1 MTMIDRPAGGRARP
15 VIALMGE
22 FSAGK
27 STLANLLLGER
38 ASPVKVTATQLPP
51 IWYTYGTGSPER
63 VDLEGHAHPIPPAEI
78 EGIDPH
84 DTAFIRV
91 PLAAGVLEL
100 MDLIDM
106 PGISDPNMEATVWK
120 RLIHEADGVIWCTH
134 ATQAWRQSEAATWEE
149 LPAEL
154 HANSLLLLT
163 RADKLREADLQ
174 RVVTRVKAETGG
186 MFAGLFPVSLML
198 AATAGEDRDAWEVSG
213 AEAVTRS
220 LLDIVFRIDNAARR
234 RPTPIVAHAHANAGD
249 GAPRRPASAAAPA
262 PSRPVVPR
270 RVQARGDGGSRTR
283 LPHSAIRQMV
293 PGHMTYGS

>member
-38 ASPVKVTATQLPP
+38 VSPVRVTATQLPP
-51 IWYTYGTGSPER
+51 IWYTHGTGDPER
-63 VDLEGHAHPIPPAEI
+63 VDMEGHTHPIAAAEI

-84 DTAFIRV
+84 DTAFVRV

-120 RLIHEADGVIWCTH
+120 RLIHAADGVIWCTH

-149 LPAEL
+149 LPAAL
-154 HANSLLLLT
+154 HESSLLLLT

-174 RVVTRVKAETGG
+174 RVVSRVKAETGG
-186 MFAGLFPVSLML
+186 MFAGIFPVSLML

-220 LLDIVFRIDNAARR
+220 LLDIVFRIDNASRR
-234 RPTPIVAHAHANAGD
+234 RPKPIVTRAGD
-249 GAPRRPASAAAPA
+249 GAPQRPVSAASTVAA

-270 RVQARGDGGSRTR
+270 RVQARGDGGSRAR

-293 PGHMTYGS
+293 PGQMTSGS

>member
-1 MTMIDRPAGGRARP
+1 
-15 VIALMGE
+15 
-22 FSAGK
+22 
-27 STLANLLLGER
+27 
-38 ASPVKVTATQLPP
+38 
-51 IWYTYGTGSPER
+51 
-63 VDLEGHAHPIPPAEI
+63 
-78 EGIDPH
+78 
-84 DTAFIRV
+84 
-91 PLAAGVLEL
+91 
-100 MDLIDM
+100 
-106 PGISDPNMEATVWK
+106 MEATVWK
-120 RLIHEADGVIWCTH
+120 RLIHAADGVIWCTH

-174 RVVTRVKAETGG
+174 RVVTRVKAETGR
-186 MFAGLFPVSLML
+186 MFAGIFPVSLMI

-234 RPTPIVAHAHANAGD
+234 RPKPIVASGGD
-249 GAPRRPASAAAPA
+249 GTPQRSVSGATPA

-270 RVQARGDGGSRTR
+270 RVQARGDGGSRAR

-293 PGHMTYGS
+293 PGQMTSGS